1 MIMNSVLI
9 VEDEIFVALDIE
21 RILVDAG
28 FQVAAIA
35 ADQHDALA
43 VADRVQLAFVD
54 INLRDGATGP
64 QIARDL
70 AEKFGVRIVYVTA
83 NPAQIGDAATH
94 AVGCIRKPFSEAAIL
109 AAAALATGSADGGP
123 IHQDLIQ
130 L

>member
-43 VADRVQLAFVD
+43 VADTDRTAIAQQL
-54 INLRDGATGP
+54 RTE
-64 QIARDL
+64 R
-70 AEKFGVRIVYVTA
+70 R
-83 NPAQIGDAATH
+83 
-94 AVGCIRKPFSEAAIL
+94 
-109 AAAALATGSADGGP
+109 
-123 IHQDLIQ
+123 
-130 L
+130 